1 VIRPCEAGTEHQV
14 GGAAAHGA
22 APPRIA
28 MWVVGRHPAHPK
40 SPNLEFRI
48 VCPAPTP
55 AVRSVARP
63 CVRCDPCGREAA
75 PCRAF
80 AVRLAHVRV
89 PSPQRATRNAQP
101 QVGTRRQAQRRRHA
115 TPNEWKS
122 RKAKTPRAVELCFA
136 ILCGL
141 RFYIFSRF
149 RVLLFSFIS
158 SIITRRR
165 RDDTQCQSPDP
176 PTHTQR
182 STYVNSW
189 LLVHAH
195 PQIQQNVKCCKCT
208 RT

>member
-1 VIRPCEAGTEHQV
+1 MIRPCEAGTEHQV

-122 RKAKTPRAVELCFA
+122 RKAKTPRAVEFVFCNFVWTPILHFFPVSCPFCFQIFDSSRLSSHA
-136 ILCGL
+136 ADETTLSLSVSPPHSYTAQHL
-141 RFYIFSRF
+141 R
-149 RVLLFSFIS
+149 
-158 SIITRRR
+158 
-165 RDDTQCQSPDP
+165 
-176 PTHTQR
+176 
-182 STYVNSW
+182 
-189 LLVHAH
+189 
-195 PQIQQNVKCCKCT
+195 
-208 RT
+208 

>member
-1 VIRPCEAGTEHQV
+1 MIRPCEAGTEHQV

-165 RDDTQCQSPDP
+165 RDDTQCQSPP
-176 PTHTQR
+176 HIHSAALTLILGCWFTPTPKF
-182 STYVNSW
+182 S
-189 LLVHAH
+189 
-195 PQIQQNVKCCKCT
+195 KM
-208 RT
+208 